1 MLLSLIQSW
10 IFTSLVLLMKFEF
23 QAMSSSWLE
32 QSGSV
37 VVQLT
42 RIWAITGSLLDQQ
55 SPPIQSIR
63 AFDLCRSSSI
73 VVVLV
78 LRKSPAILLQRWF
91 FSRPNVVVFL
101 FRTFSCLFS
110 SSCSS
115 FFARASCIAC
125 KRRLATTR
133 RRLLSKAC
141 TNFRLLPSH
150 IPIHCRMFPP
160 LFAFSSFLPLP
171 HTRSPL
177 SHSFP
182 SLPLGKGVL
191 TDLRVCLLVRVC
203 ASACARVSL
212 FAGAAAFCA
221 STKEFVLALSLSA

>member
-1 MLLSLIQSW
+1 M
-10 IFTSLVLLMKFEF
+10 
-23 QAMSSSWLE
+23 SWLE

-42 RIWAITGSLLDQQ
+42 RNWGITGSLLDQQ

-63 AFDLCRSSSI
+63 PLDLCRSNVVVI
-73 VVVLV
+73 IVVLV
-78 LRKSPAILLQRWF
+78 LASKILRRWNF
-91 FSRPNVVVFL
+91 FFRPNVVVFFVSNFL
-101 FRTFSCLFS
+101 CLFS
-110 SSCSS
+110 SSCSCSSS

-125 KRRLATTR
+125 KRRLATRR

-160 LFAFSSFLPLP
+160 LVAFSSFLPLP

-182 SLPLGKGVL
+182 SLSPW
-191 TDLRVCLLVRVC
+191 VRG
-203 ASACARVSL
+203 
-212 FAGAAAFCA
+212 F
-221 STKEFVLALSLSA
+221 